1 MLYDWKSTTK
11 KSAKNTGTCR
21 LNNQWISEDIREE
34 IKKYLE
40 ANENKDTTLSNLW
53 EAEKAVIRGKF
64 MAIQAN
70 LRKQEKA
77 QINNLKLEF
86 PLWHSG

>member
-1 MLYDWKSTTK
+1 MTGNQQQK

-40 ANENKDTTLSNLW
+40 ANENKDTTLSNPW